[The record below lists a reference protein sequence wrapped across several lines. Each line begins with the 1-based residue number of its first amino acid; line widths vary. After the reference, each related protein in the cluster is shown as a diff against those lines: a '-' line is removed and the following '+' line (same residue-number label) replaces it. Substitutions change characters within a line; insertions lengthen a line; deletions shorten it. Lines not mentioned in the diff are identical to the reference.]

1 MTTYTHHTPAAQQ
14 RLPIPTAI
22 VRQGDDHAVEQLRTG
37 LDAIAAERQ
46 LAKIDRASSLA
57 LVEAAFTAELEPT
70 RRQIARTSNSLLHV
84 LEVFSADRSPSVR
97 AACAHNRNAI
107 DRRIQLRLAA
117 DPSPL
122 VVLSLI
128 DGSPL
133 GWDAAEWLV
142 TNSPFE
148 LVRYELAQR
157 RLERS
162 LLRTLPSDQ
171 SPLVANAARNRLS
184 ESRTL
189 RSAA

>member
-1 MTTYTHHTPAAQQ
+1 M
-14 RLPIPTAI
+14 
-22 VRQGDDHAVEQLRTG
+22 
-37 LDAIAAERQ
+37 
-46 LAKIDRASSLA
+46 
-57 LVEAAFTAELEPT
+57 
-70 RRQIARTSNSLLHV
+70 
-84 LEVFSADRSPSVR
+84 
-97 AACAHNRNAI
+97 
-107 DRRIQLRLAA
+107 
-117 DPSPL
+117 
-122 VVLSLI
+122 LSLI

-162 LLRTLPSDQ
+162 LLRTLASDQ